1 MRYTTP
7 GRDWKLDDQGMRPD
21 LNREIANLARRLSDD
36 AMKSSMRLLIIISLY
51 LNDRLSF
58 SDLLDLT
65 GLGKGSLANHLN
77 KLTEKGLIRSGFA
90 FSLKGPITVY
100 SLTEE
105 GKKVYTDYVDAI
117 IKMKGGKN

>member
-1 MRYTTP
+1 M
-7 GRDWKLDDQGMRPD
+7 DDQGTRPD
-21 LNREIANLARRLSDD
+21 LNKEIANLARRLSDD

-77 KLTEKGLIRSGFA
+77 KLMEKGLIKSGFA
-90 FSLKGPITVY
+90 FSLNGPVTVY

-105 GKKVYTDYVDAI
+105 GRKVYTEYVGAI
-117 IKMKGGKN
+117 MRMRIGKN